1 MISNTLFQK
10 DYAILNKVL
19 NMIFFANERNGLFLI
34 AIMSK
39 TELSLQLI
47 CEMDLRVVKW
57 LKEIGIKQTEDF
69 LNSSQTDLIATQKVS
84 SFFNILLNFAMVGG
98 RGEGFSGI
106 LLNK

>member
-19 NMIFFANERNGLFLI
+19 NMIFFANEQNGLFLI

-47 CEMDLRVVKW
+47 CEMDLEVVKW
-57 LKEIGIKQTEDF
+57 LKEIGIMQTEEL
-69 LNSSQTDLIATQKVS
+69 LNSSQTDLTATQKVS
-84 SFFNILLNFAMVGG
+84 STFFNILLNFAMGG
-98 RGEGFSGI
+98 GGERGLAAFY
-106 LLNK
+106 

>member
-19 NMIFFANERNGLFLI
+19 NMIFFANEQNGLFLI

-47 CEMDLRVVKW
+47 CEMDLMVVKW
-57 LKEIGIKQTEDF
+57 LKEIGIKQTEDL

-84 SFFNILLNFAMVGG
+84 STFFNILLNFVWKG
-98 RGEGFSGI
+98 GEGFSGI

>member
-1 MISNTLFQK
+1 MISNTLFQVY
-10 DYAILNKVL
+10 YAILNKVL
-19 NMIFFANERNGLFLI
+19 NMIFFANEQNGLFLI

-57 LKEIGIKQTEDF
+57 LKEIGTMQTEEL

-84 SFFNILLNFAMVGG
+84 SSFFSILLKFVRGG
-98 RGEGFSGI
+98 GGI
-106 LLNK
+106 